1 MPSETQ
7 QQKSSRT
14 RDKMDKLYSVETK
27 TIAKKKLTTKPR
39 REDNGTQRVDVTLEV
54 DGTKKLAMMSMNGQV
69 VTKKVVVG
77 YSEYKFIPGVVV
89 EAMEAVGISE
99 YKFIPGVEGVTF
111 PPGEFIPEVVVEAR
125 KDLRDSYKPSEGL
138 EVKLVPLRGG
148 ARRTE
153 HVQEDDGFLF
163 LFSIG
168 PQEESRG
175 CSTNMGWWRSTKGLS
190 CNKCGAIVIGGQ
202 TDQGYT
208 VIGWNV
214 LAIRH
219 GQGVKQD
226 L

>member
-7 QQKSSRT
+7 QQMSSQT

-39 REDNGTQRVDVTLEV
+39 RKDNGTQRVDVTLEE

-69 VTKKVVVG
+69 ETKKVVVG
-77 YSEYKFIPGVVV
+77 Y
-89 EAMEAVGISE
+89 SE

-153 HVQEDDGFLF
+153 HVQGDDGFLF

-190 CNKCGAIVIGGQ
+190 CYKCGAIVIGGQ

-214 LAIRH
+214 LAISH
-219 GQGVKQD
+219 GQVVKQD
-226 L
+226 LLWI

>member
-7 QQKSSRT
+7 QQMSSQT

-39 REDNGTQRVDVTLEV
+39 RKDNGTQRVDVTSEV
-54 DGTKKLAMMSMNGQV
+54 DDTKKLAKTSMNGQV

-77 YSEYKFIPGVVV
+77 Y
-89 EAMEAVGISE
+89 SE

-148 ARRTE
+148 SKRTE

-190 CNKCGAIVIGGQ
+190 CYKCGAIVIGGQ
-202 TDQGYT
+202 TDQGCT

-219 GQGVKQD
+219 GQVVKQD

>member
-7 QQKSSRT
+7 QQESSQT
-14 RDKMDKLYSVETK
+14 RDKVDKMYRVETK

-39 REDNGTQRVDVTLEV
+39 RKDNGTQRVDVTLEE

-69 VTKKVVVG
+69 ETKKVVVG

-125 KDLRDSYKPSEGL
+125 KDLKPSEGL

-175 CSTNMGWWRSTKGLS
+175 CTTNMGWWRSTK
-190 CNKCGAIVIGGQ
+190 
-202 TDQGYT
+202 
-208 VIGWNV
+208 
-214 LAIRH
+214 
-219 GQGVKQD
+219 
-226 L
+226 

>member
-7 QQKSSRT
+7 QQGSSQT
-14 RDKMDKLYSVETK
+14 RDKVDKLYTVETK

-39 REDNGTQRVDVTLEV
+39 RVDNGTQRVDVTLEA

-69 VTKKVVVG
+69 ETKKVVVG
-77 YSEYKFIPGVVV
+77 YSEYKFIPV
-89 EAMEAVGISE
+89 
-99 YKFIPGVEGVTF
+99 
-111 PPGEFIPEVVVEAR
+111 VVVEAR

-138 EVKLVPLRGG
+138 EEKLVPLRGG

-190 CNKCGAIVIGGQ
+190 CYKCGAIVIGGQ

-214 LAIRH
+214 LAISH
-219 GQGVKQD
+219 GQVLKQD
-226 L
+226 LLGI